1 MYEYIVCYFLYIEKI
16 EYAYTILT
24 DIPMTGNNNTDEE
37 EMEYQ
42 QEVAEEWARIDAMD
56 NAERDAAYEE
66 FMSKQDDM
74 DNEEKYQRLLREA
87 NLVLDLDES
96 EVVDSDVD
104 DESIIDEELE
114 DIEDIEEPEDIAD
127 MIHDVMADVTFDALS
142 DAMTMVE
149 MQDMVH
155 DMQVMLENIRISA

>member
-42 QEVAEEWARIDAMD
+42 QEVDEEWARIDAMD